1 MVPSDFDTTKCR
13 FTDGIFGMRL
23 FTFQTLTNSQS
34 MRIITLFGIFFL
46 NTLLFGQDT
55 LRALF
60 IGNSYMGVN
69 NLPSMVSDL
78 SASLGDNLIFDSN
91 TPGGQTFQNHALNPI
106 NYQKMAAQEWD
117 YIILQ
122 GQSQEPSFPFDQV
135 NSQTLPYAVQLA
147 DSAKAI
153 QPCSQVNYFM
163 TWGRQNG
170 DPQWDSI
177 NTFDKMNGRLR
188 EAYLRIADS
197 ANAAVSPVGVAWK
210 YVRDNYPNINLYQQD
225 GSHPSLE
232 GSYLAACVF
241 YTSMFH
247 KSSVGSPYN
256 PGIDHADALL
266 IQQIA
271 SAIVL
276 DSLSTWKLIHKD
288 STLQANASYS
298 SIPGAS
304 LLSFSATAN
313 EAANFTWYFPDG
325 TIETGPIIGFEYNLS
340 SYQVML
346 IAEGLCDTDT
356 VLVNVNS
363 SNAGLSALGNFQWKW
378 INPLQI
384 EIYSLSLGEIQ
395 AIDLLGKV
403 LSNDR
408 EAIQNG
414 IRITFAA
421 NTSFLRVV
429 TQNEST
435 IIRIPYLIN

>member
-1 MVPSDFDTTKCR
+1 
-13 FTDGIFGMRL
+13 
-23 FTFQTLTNSQS
+23 
-34 MRIITLFGIFFL
+34 MRIIILSVSFML
-46 NTLLFGQDT
+46 SNLLLAQDT

-69 NLPSMVSDL
+69 NLPQMVQDL
-78 SASLGDNLIFDSN
+78 SNSLGDVLIYESN
-91 TPGGQTFQNHALNPI
+91 TPGGQTFQMQAANPV

-177 NTFDKMNGRLR
+177 NTFDKMNTRLR
-188 EAYLRIADS
+188 DAYLRIADS

-210 YVRDNYPNINLYQQD
+210 YVRDNYPVINLYQQD
-225 GSHPSLE
+225 GSHPSLT

-241 YTSMFH
+241 YSSLYH
-247 KSSVGSPYN
+247 KPSTGSTYN
-256 PGIDHADALL
+256 PGIDLADALL
-266 IQQIA
+266 MQQIA
-271 SAIVL
+271 SSIVL
-276 DSLSTWKLIHKD
+276 DSLSTWKLIHSD

-313 EAANFTWYFPDG
+313 QDANFTWYFPDM

-340 SYQVML
+340 TYQVML

-356 VLVNVNS
+356 VLIEVNHS
-363 SNAGLSALGNFQWKW
+363 GAGLSNPSQVQWKLTG
-378 INPLQI
+378 PQQI
-384 EIYSLSLGEIQ
+384 ELFGTCFGEIV
-395 AIDLLGKV
+395 AYDVVGKTQ
-403 LSNDR
+403 NIIR
-408 EAIQNG
+408 EEMASG
-414 IRITFAA
+414 CRITFPA
-421 NTSFLRVV
+421 NTSFFSVQTPTATTTL
-429 TQNEST
+429 
-435 IIRIPYLIN
+435 RIPYLLN

>member
-1 MVPSDFDTTKCR
+1 
-13 FTDGIFGMRL
+13 MRL
-23 FTFQTLTNSQS
+23 FILSIS
-34 MRIITLFGIFFL
+34 
-46 NTLLFGQDT
+46 LLLSNLLLAQDT

-78 SASLGDNLIFDSN
+78 STSLGDVLIIDSN
-91 TPGGQTFQNHALNPI
+91 TPGGQTFQNHAANPI
-106 NYQKMAAQEWD
+106 NYQKMAAQPWD

-188 EAYLRIADS
+188 DAYLRIADS

-210 YVRDNYPNINLYQQD
+210 YVRDNYPVINLYQQD
-225 GSHPSLE
+225 GSHPSLT

-241 YTSMFH
+241 YTSLFH
-247 KSSVGSPYN
+247 KSSIGSAYN

-276 DSLSTWKLIHKD
+276 DSLSTWKLIHSD

-304 LLSFSATAN
+304 LLSFTAMAN
-313 EAANFTWYFPDG
+313 EAANFTWYFPNG
-325 TIETGPIIGFEYNLS
+325 SIETGPIIGFEYNLS

-346 IAEGLCDTDT
+346 VAEGLCDTDT
-356 VLVNVNS
+356 VLIAVNNVNAGLTATAPFQWKMTGPNTIEIGEEKIIAAEAFDVLGRKCPLEIENKGSTSLISFS
-363 SNAGLSALGNFQWKW
+363 SNASFIK
-378 INPLQI
+378 I
-384 EIYSLSLGEIQ
+384 ETT
-395 AIDLLGKV
+395 
-403 LSNDR
+403 
-408 EAIQNG
+408 NG
-414 IRITFAA
+414 T
-421 NTSFLRVV
+421 
-429 TQNEST
+429 T
-435 IIRIPYLIN
+435 IIRVPFFLN

>member
-1 MVPSDFDTTKCR
+1 
-13 FTDGIFGMRL
+13 
-23 FTFQTLTNSQS
+23 
-34 MRIITLFGIFFL
+34 MRILILSVSFML
-46 NTLLFGQDT
+46 SNLLLAQDT

-69 NLPSMVSDL
+69 NLPQMVQDL
-78 SASLGDNLIFDSN
+78 SNSLGDVLIYDSN
-91 TPGGQTFQNHALNPI
+91 TPGGQTFQMQAANPV

-177 NTFDKMNGRLR
+177 NTFDKMNTRLR
-188 EAYLRIADS
+188 DAYLRIADS

-210 YVRDNYPNINLYQQD
+210 YVRDNYPVINLYQQD
-225 GSHPSLE
+225 GSHPSLT

-241 YTSMFH
+241 YSSLYH
-247 KSSVGSPYN
+247 KPSTGSTYN
-256 PGIDHADALL
+256 PGIDLADALL
-266 IQQIA
+266 MQQIA
-271 SAIVL
+271 SSIVL
-276 DSLSTWKLIHKD
+276 DSLSTWKLIHSD
-288 STLQANASYS
+288 STVQANASYS

-313 EAANFTWYFPDG
+313 QDANFTWYFPDM

-340 SYQVML
+340 TYQVML

-356 VLVNVNS
+356 VLIEVNHS
-363 SNAGLSALGNFQWKW
+363 GAGLSNPSQVQWKLTG
-378 INPLQI
+378 PQQI
-384 EIYSLSLGEIQ
+384 ELFGTCFGEIV
-395 AIDLLGKV
+395 AYDVVGKTQ
-403 LSNDR
+403 NIIR
-408 EAIQNG
+408 EEMASG
-414 IRITFAA
+414 CRITFPAK
-421 NTSFLRVV
+421 TSFFSVQTPTATTTL
-429 TQNEST
+429 
-435 IIRIPYLIN
+435 RIPYLLN

>member
-1 MVPSDFDTTKCR
+1 
-13 FTDGIFGMRL
+13 MRL
-23 FTFQTLTNSQS
+23 FILSVS
-34 MRIITLFGIFFL
+34 
-46 NTLLFGQDT
+46 LLLCNLVLAQDT

-69 NLPSMVSDL
+69 NLPSMVSAL

-91 TPGGQTFQNHALNPI
+91 TPGGQTFQNHAANPV
-106 NYQKMAAQEWD
+106 NYQKMAAQNWD

-177 NTFDKMNGRLR
+177 STFDKMNTRLR
-188 EAYLRIADS
+188 DAYLRIADS
-197 ANAAVSPVGVAWK
+197 ADAAVSPVAVAWK
-210 YVRDNYPNINLYQQD
+210 YMRDNYPVINLYQQD

-241 YTSMFH
+241 YTSLFH
-247 KSSVGSPYN
+247 KSSTGSTYN
-256 PGIDHADALL
+256 PGIDHANALL

-288 STLQANASYS
+288 STLQANVAYS

-325 TIETGPIIGFEYNLS
+325 TVETGPIIGFEYNLS

-346 IAEGLCDTDT
+346 VAEGECDTDT

-363 SNAGLSALGNFQWKW
+363 SSAALSTTAPFQWKMTGS
-378 INPLQI
+378 NSI
-384 EIYSLSLGEIQ
+384 EIVAEKILAVEAFDVLGRKCPLEIEIKGGNSL
-395 AIDLLGKV
+395 
-403 LSNDR
+403 LS
-408 EAIQNG
+408 
-414 IRITFAA
+414 FSS
-421 NTSFLRVV
+421 NTSFIKME
-429 TQNEST
+429 TTTGTT
-435 IIRIPYLIN
+435 IIRVPVFLN

>member
-1 MVPSDFDTTKCR
+1 
-13 FTDGIFGMRL
+13 
-23 FTFQTLTNSQS
+23 
-34 MRIITLFGIFFL
+34 MRIIILSVSFML
-46 NTLLFGQDT
+46 SNLLLAQDT

-69 NLPSMVSDL
+69 NLPQMVQDL
-78 SASLGDNLIFDSN
+78 SNSLGDVLIYDSN
-91 TPGGQTFQNHALNPI
+91 TPGGQTFQMQAANPV

-177 NTFDKMNGRLR
+177 NTFDKMNTRLR
-188 EAYLRIADS
+188 DAYLRIADS

-210 YVRDNYPNINLYQQD
+210 YVRDNYPVINLYQQD
-225 GSHPSLE
+225 GSHPSLT

-241 YTSMFH
+241 YSSLYH
-247 KSSVGSPYN
+247 KPSTGSTYN
-256 PGIDHADALL
+256 PGIDLADALL
-266 IQQIA
+266 MQQIA
-271 SAIVL
+271 SSIVL
-276 DSLSTWKLIHKD
+276 DSLSTWKLIHSD

-313 EAANFTWYFPDG
+313 QDANFTWYFPDM
-325 TIETGPIIGFEYNLS
+325 TIETGPIIGVEYNLS
-340 SYQVML
+340 TYQVML

-356 VLVNVNS
+356 VLIEVNHS
-363 SNAGLSALGNFQWKW
+363 GAGLSNPSQVQWKLTG
-378 INPLQI
+378 PQQI
-384 EIYSLSLGEIQ
+384 ELFGTCFGEIV
-395 AIDLLGKV
+395 AYDVVGKTQ
-403 LSNDR
+403 NIIR
-408 EAIQNG
+408 EEMASG
-414 IRITFAA
+414 CRITFPA
-421 NTSFLRVV
+421 NTAFFSVQTPTATTTL
-429 TQNEST
+429 
-435 IIRIPYLIN
+435 RIPYLLN

>member
-1 MVPSDFDTTKCR
+1 
-13 FTDGIFGMRL
+13 MRL
-23 FTFQTLTNSQS
+23 FILSVS
-34 MRIITLFGIFFL
+34 
-46 NTLLFGQDT
+46 LLLSNLVLAQDT

-78 SASLGDNLIFDSN
+78 STSLGDVLIIDSN
-91 TPGGQTFQNHALNPI
+91 TPGGQTFQNHAANPI
-106 NYQKMAAQEWD
+106 NYQKMAAQNWD

-122 GQSQEPSFPFDQV
+122 GQSQEPSFPYAQV

-177 NTFDKMNGRLR
+177 NTFDKMNTRLR
-188 EAYLRIADS
+188 DAYLRIADS

-210 YVRDNYPNINLYQQD
+210 YVRDNYPVINLYQQD
-225 GSHPSLE
+225 GSHPSLT

-241 YTSMFH
+241 YTSLFH
-247 KSSVGSPYN
+247 KSSVGSAYN

-271 SAIVL
+271 SAVVL
-276 DSLSTWKLIHKD
+276 DSLSTWKLIHSD

-325 TIETGPIIGFEYNLS
+325 SIETGPIIGFEYNLS
-340 SYQVML
+340 SYQVL
-346 IAEGLCDTDT
+346 LVAEGLCDTDS
-356 VLVNVNS
+356 VLIEVTNANAGVSATAPFHWKMTGPNSIEIRGEKNLAVAAFDVLGRKCPIEIENNGVNS
-363 SNAGLSALGNFQWKW
+363 LLSFSNNAAFIK
-378 INPLQI
+378 I
-384 EIYSLSLGEIQ
+384 ETT
-395 AIDLLGKV
+395 
-403 LSNDR
+403 
-408 EAIQNG
+408 NG
-414 IRITFAA
+414 
-421 NTSFLRVV
+421 
-429 TQNEST
+429 ST
-435 IIRIPYLIN
+435 IIRVPIFLH

>member
-1 MVPSDFDTTKCR
+1 
-13 FTDGIFGMRL
+13 MRL
-23 FTFQTLTNSQS
+23 FILSVS
-34 MRIITLFGIFFL
+34 
-46 NTLLFGQDT
+46 LLLSNLVLAQDT

-78 SASLGDNLIFDSN
+78 STSLGDVLIIDSN
-91 TPGGQTFQNHALNPI
+91 TPGGQTFQNHAANPI
-106 NYQKMAAQEWD
+106 NYQKMAAQNWD

-122 GQSQEPSFPFDQV
+122 GQSQEPSFPFGQV
-135 NSQTLPYAVQLA
+135 NTQTLPYAVQLA

-177 NTFDKMNGRLR
+177 NTFDKMNTRLR
-188 EAYLRIADS
+188 DAYLRIADS

-210 YVRDNYPNINLYQQD
+210 YVRDNYPVINLYQQD
-225 GSHPSLE
+225 GSHPSLT

-241 YTSMFH
+241 YTSLFH
-247 KSSVGSPYN
+247 KSSVGSAYN

-271 SAIVL
+271 SAVVL
-276 DSLSTWKLIHKD
+276 DSLSTWKLIHSD
-288 STLQANASYS
+288 STLQASASYS

-325 TIETGPIIGFEYNLS
+325 SIETGPIIGFEYNLS
-340 SYQVML
+340 SYQVL
-346 IAEGLCDTDT
+346 LVAEGLCDTDS
-356 VLVNVNS
+356 VLIEVTNA
-363 SNAGLSALGNFQWKW
+363 NAGVSATAPFQWKMTGP
-378 INPLQI
+378 NSI
-384 EIYSLSLGEIQ
+384 EIRGEKNLAVEAFDVLGRKCPIEIENIGVNSL
-395 AIDLLGKV
+395 
-403 LSNDR
+403 LSFSNNAAFIKI
-408 EAIQNG
+408 ETTNG
-414 IRITFAA
+414 
-421 NTSFLRVV
+421 
-429 TQNEST
+429 ST
-435 IIRIPYLIN
+435 IIRVPIFLH

>member
-1 MVPSDFDTTKCR
+1 
-13 FTDGIFGMRL
+13 MRL
-23 FTFQTLTNSQS
+23 FILSVS
-34 MRIITLFGIFFL
+34 
-46 NTLLFGQDT
+46 LLLSNLVLAQDT

-78 SASLGDNLIFDSN
+78 STSLGDVLIIDSN
-91 TPGGQTFQNHALNPI
+91 TPGGQTFQNHAANPI
-106 NYQKMAAQEWD
+106 NYQKMAAQNWD

-122 GQSQEPSFPFDQV
+122 GQSQEPSFPYAQV

-177 NTFDKMNGRLR
+177 NTFDKMNTRLR
-188 EAYLRIADS
+188 DAYLRIADS

-210 YVRDNYPNINLYQQD
+210 YVRDNYPVINLYQQD
-225 GSHPSLE
+225 GSHPSLT

-241 YTSMFH
+241 YTSLFH
-247 KSSVGSPYN
+247 KSSVGSAYN

-271 SAIVL
+271 SAVVL
-276 DSLSTWKLIHKD
+276 DSLSTWKLIHSD

-325 TIETGPIIGFEYNLS
+325 SIETGPIIGFEYNLS
-340 SYQVML
+340 SYQVL
-346 IAEGLCDTDT
+346 LVAEGLCDTDS
-356 VLVNVNS
+356 VLIEVTNANAGVSAIAPFQWQMTGPNSIEIRGEKNLAVAAFDVLGRKCPIEIENNGVNS
-363 SNAGLSALGNFQWKW
+363 LLSFSNNAAFIK
-378 INPLQI
+378 I
-384 EIYSLSLGEIQ
+384 ETT
-395 AIDLLGKV
+395 
-403 LSNDR
+403 
-408 EAIQNG
+408 NG
-414 IRITFAA
+414 
-421 NTSFLRVV
+421 
-429 TQNEST
+429 ST
-435 IIRIPYLIN
+435 IIRVPIFLH

>member
-1 MVPSDFDTTKCR
+1 
-13 FTDGIFGMRL
+13 MRL
-23 FTFQTLTNSQS
+23 LILSFALIVSN
-34 MRIITLFGIFFL
+34 
-46 NTLLFGQDT
+46 LLLAQDT

-69 NLPSMVSDL
+69 NLPQMVQDL
-78 SASLGDNLIFDSN
+78 SSSLGDALIYDSN
-91 TPGGQTFQNHALNPI
+91 TPGGQTFQMQANNPI

-122 GQSQEPSFPFDQV
+122 GQSQEPSFPYDQV

-163 TWGRQNG
+163 TWGRQDG

-177 NTFDKMNGRLR
+177 NTFEKMNARLR
-188 EAYLRIADS
+188 DAYLRIADS

-210 YVRDNYPNINLYQQD
+210 YIRDNYPVINLYQQD
-225 GSHPSLE
+225 GSHPSLT

-241 YTSMFH
+241 YSALYH
-247 KSSVGSPYN
+247 KPCTGSAYN
-256 PGIDHADALL
+256 PGIDHADAML

-276 DSLSTWKLIHKD
+276 DSLATWQLVHPD
-288 STLQANASYS
+288 STLQAAVAYS

-313 EAANFTWYFPDG
+313 QDANFTWYFPDM
-325 TIETGPIIGFEYNLS
+325 TIETGANIGFEYNLS
-340 SYQVML
+340 TYQVML

-356 VLVNVNS
+356 IIVDVNVS
-363 SNAGLSALGNFQWKW
+363 SAGLSAPCALQWKW
-378 INPLQI
+378 ISPVQI
-384 EIYSLSLGEIQ
+384 EIYSSSIVEIQ
-395 AIDLLGKV
+395 AIDLMGKV
-403 LSNDR
+403 LGFQSEN
-408 EAIQNG
+408 IQKG
-414 IRITFAA
+414 RRITFAA
-421 NTSFLRVV
+421 NTSFLRIY
-429 TQNEST
+429 TSNEALT
-435 IIRIPYLIN
+435 LRIPYLLN

>member
-1 MVPSDFDTTKCR
+1 
-13 FTDGIFGMRL
+13 MRL
-23 FTFQTLTNSQS
+23 FILSVS
-34 MRIITLFGIFFL
+34 
-46 NTLLFGQDT
+46 LLLSNLVLAQDT

-78 SASLGDNLIFDSN
+78 STSLGDVLIIDSN
-91 TPGGQTFQNHALNPI
+91 TPGGQTFQNHAANPI
-106 NYQKMAAQEWD
+106 NYQKMAAQNWD

-122 GQSQEPSFPFDQV
+122 GQSQEPSFPYAQV

-177 NTFDKMNGRLR
+177 NTFDKMNTRLR
-188 EAYLRIADS
+188 DAYLRIADS

-210 YVRDNYPNINLYQQD
+210 YVRDNYPVINLYQQD
-225 GSHPSLE
+225 GSHPSLT

-241 YTSMFH
+241 YTSLFH
-247 KSSVGSPYN
+247 KSSVGSAYN

-271 SAIVL
+271 SAVVL
-276 DSLSTWKLIHKD
+276 DSLSTWKLIHSD

-325 TIETGPIIGFEYNLS
+325 SIETGSIIGFEYNLS

-346 IAEGLCDTDT
+346 VAEGECDTDT
-356 VLVNVNS
+356 VLLNVNS
-363 SNAGLSALGNFQWKW
+363 SNAALTATAAFQWQMTGP
-378 INPLQI
+378 NSI
-384 EIYSLSLGEIQ
+384 EIRGEKNLAVEAFDVLGRKCPIEIENNGVNSL
-395 AIDLLGKV
+395 
-403 LSNDR
+403 LSFSNNAAFIKI
-408 EAIQNG
+408 ETTNG
-414 IRITFAA
+414 
-421 NTSFLRVV
+421 
-429 TQNEST
+429 ST
-435 IIRIPYLIN
+435 IIRVPIFLH

>member
-1 MVPSDFDTTKCR
+1 
-13 FTDGIFGMRL
+13 
-23 FTFQTLTNSQS
+23 
-34 MRIITLFGIFFL
+34 MRILILSVSFML
-46 NTLLFGQDT
+46 SNLLLAQDT

-69 NLPSMVSDL
+69 NLPQMVQDL
-78 SASLGDNLIFDSN
+78 SNSLGDVLIYDSN
-91 TPGGQTFQNHALNPI
+91 TPGGQTFQMQAANPV

-177 NTFDKMNGRLR
+177 NTFDKMNTRLR
-188 EAYLRIADS
+188 DAYLRIADS

-210 YVRDNYPNINLYQQD
+210 YVRDNYPVINLYQQD
-225 GSHPSLE
+225 GSHPSLT

-241 YTSMFH
+241 YSSLYH
-247 KSSVGSPYN
+247 KPSTGSTYN
-256 PGIDHADALL
+256 PGIDLADALL
-266 IQQIA
+266 MQQIA
-271 SAIVL
+271 SSIVL
-276 DSLSTWKLIHKD
+276 DSLSTWKLIHSD

-313 EAANFTWYFPDG
+313 QDANFTWYFPDM

-340 SYQVML
+340 TYQVML

-356 VLVNVNS
+356 VLIEVNHS
-363 SNAGLSALGNFQWKW
+363 GAGLSNPSQVQWKHTG
-378 INPLQI
+378 PQQI
-384 EIYSLSLGEIQ
+384 ELFGTCFGEIV
-395 AIDLLGKV
+395 AYDVVGKTQKII
-403 LSNDR
+403 R
-408 EAIQNG
+408 EEMASG
-414 IRITFAA
+414 CRITFPA
-421 NTSFLRVV
+421 NTAFFSVQTPTATTTL
-429 TQNEST
+429 
-435 IIRIPYLIN
+435 RIPYLLN

>member
-1 MVPSDFDTTKCR
+1 
-13 FTDGIFGMRL
+13 
-23 FTFQTLTNSQS
+23 
-34 MRIITLFGIFFL
+34 MRILILSVS
-46 NTLLFGQDT
+46 LLLSNLLLGQDT

-69 NLPSMVSDL
+69 NLPQMVQAL
-78 SASLGDNLIFDSN
+78 SSSLGDVLVYDSN
-91 TPGGQTFQNHALNPI
+91 TPGGQTFQMQAANPV

-122 GQSQEPSFPFDQV
+122 GQSQEPSFPFEQV

-177 NTFDKMNGRLR
+177 STFDKMNARLR
-188 EAYLRIADS
+188 DAYLRIADS

-210 YVRDNYPNINLYQQD
+210 YIRDNHPGINLYQQD

-241 YTSMFH
+241 YTALFH
-247 KSSVGSPYN
+247 QSSFGSNYN
-256 PGIDHADALL
+256 PGIDPNT
-266 IQQIA
+266 A
-271 SAIVL
+271 SILQTVASSIVL
-276 DSLSTWKLIHKD
+276 DSLNTWQLVHPD
-288 STLQANASYS
+288 STLQASVAYS

-304 LLSFSATAN
+304 LLSFSANAN
-313 EAANFTWYFPDG
+313 QDANFTWYFPDM

-340 SYQVML
+340 TYQVML

-356 VLVNVNS
+356 VLIDVNNS
-363 SNAGLSALGNFQWKW
+363 SAGLSTASQIQWKVTG
-378 INPLQI
+378 PQQI
-384 EIYSLSLGEIQ
+384 DLFGACFGEIE
-395 AIDLLGKV
+395 AFDVVGKTQ
-403 LSNDR
+403 NIMR
-408 EAIQNG
+408 EEMANG
-414 IRITFAA
+414 SRITFPV
-421 NTSFLRVV
+421 NTAFLWVQ
-429 TQNEST
+429 TSNEAT
-435 IIRIPYLIN
+435 TIRIPYLLN

>member
-1 MVPSDFDTTKCR
+1 
-13 FTDGIFGMRL
+13 MRL
-23 FTFQTLTNSQS
+23 
-34 MRIITLFGIFFL
+34 IILSVPFIL
-46 NTLLFGQDT
+46 SHLLLGQDT

-69 NLPSMVSDL
+69 NLPQMVQGL
-78 SASLGDNLIFDSN
+78 SSSLGDVLIYDSN
-91 TPGGQTFQNHALNPI
+91 TPGGQTFQMQANNAV

-122 GQSQEPSFPFDQV
+122 GQSQEPSFPYAQV
-135 NSQTLPYAVQLA
+135 NSQSLPYAVQLA

-188 EAYLRIADS
+188 DAYLRIADS
-197 ANAAVSPVGVAWK
+197 ASAAVSPVGVAWK
-210 YVRDNYPNINLYQQD
+210 HVRDNHPNINLYQQD

-241 YTSMFH
+241 YTSLFH
-247 KSSVGSPYN
+247 KSSVASNYN
-256 PGIDHADALL
+256 PGIDPNTATILQAV
-266 IQQIA
+266 A
-271 SAIVL
+271 STVVL
-276 DSLSTWKLIHKD
+276 DSLITWKLIHKD
-288 STLQANASYS
+288 STLQANVAYS

-304 LLSFSATAN
+304 ILSFVATAN
-313 EAANFTWYFPDG
+313 QDANFTWYFPDG
-325 TIETGPIIGFEYNLS
+325 TVETGPIIGFQYNLS
-340 SYQVML
+340 SYQVLL
-346 IAEGLCDTDT
+346 IAEGQCDTDT
-356 VLVNVNS
+356 VLVDVNIS
-363 SNAGLSALGNFQWKW
+363 SAGLNEQNSLQWKW

-384 EIYSLSLGEIQ
+384 EIYSLSVSEIQ
-395 AIDLLGKV
+395 ALDLLGRV
-403 LSNDR
+403 LLNDR

-429 TQNEST
+429 TPNEST
-435 IIRIPYLIN
+435 IIRIPHLLN

>member
-1 MVPSDFDTTKCR
+1 
-13 FTDGIFGMRL
+13 
-23 FTFQTLTNSQS
+23 
-34 MRIITLFGIFFL
+34 MRIIILSVSFML
-46 NTLLFGQDT
+46 SNLLLAQDT

-69 NLPSMVSDL
+69 NLPQMVQDL
-78 SASLGDNLIFDSN
+78 SNSLGDVLIYDSN
-91 TPGGQTFQNHALNPI
+91 TPGGQTFQMQAANPV

-177 NTFDKMNGRLR
+177 NTFDKMNTRLR
-188 EAYLRIADS
+188 DAYLRIADS

-210 YVRDNYPNINLYQQD
+210 YVRDNYPVINLYQQD
-225 GSHPSLE
+225 GSHPSLT

-241 YTSMFH
+241 YSSLYH
-247 KSSVGSPYN
+247 KPSTGSTYN
-256 PGIDHADALL
+256 PGIDLADALL
-266 IQQIA
+266 MQQIA
-271 SAIVL
+271 SSIVL
-276 DSLSTWKLIHKD
+276 DSLSTWKLIHSD
-288 STLQANASYS
+288 STVQANASYS

-313 EAANFTWYFPDG
+313 QDANFTWYFPDM

-340 SYQVML
+340 TYQVML

-356 VLVNVNS
+356 VLIEVNHS
-363 SNAGLSALGNFQWKW
+363 GAGLSNPSQVQWKLTG
-378 INPLQI
+378 PQQI
-384 EIYSLSLGEIQ
+384 ELFGTCFGEIV
-395 AIDLLGKV
+395 AYDVVGKTQ
-403 LSNDR
+403 NIIR
-408 EAIQNG
+408 EEMASG
-414 IRITFAA
+414 CRITFPA
-421 NTSFLRVV
+421 NTSFFSVQTPTATTTL
-429 TQNEST
+429 
-435 IIRIPYLIN
+435 RIPYLLN